1 MRIAVIADVHANLP
15 ALRAVIEDVTAI
27 GCDAV
32 WCAGD
37 VVGRGPHPNEV
48 VEEMRRLAIPTVQGN
63 WDEALGMGRE
73 VTGAIWASPSA
84 EAEGYASLAWTDA
97 RMTEENCSWLRQLP
111 ATLRLEVD
119 GRTALLFHGTPM
131 KQNEYLWEDRPPGTS
146 RASPAMRAMT
156 SSPSGTRTRPST
168 A

>member
-73 VTGAIWASPSA
+73 V
-84 EAEGYASLAWTDA
+84 
-97 RMTEENCSWLRQLP
+97 
-111 ATLRLEVD
+111 D
-119 GRTALLFHGTPM
+119 GRHLAVTRRGGGRLRIAGL
-131 KQNEYLWEDRPPGTS
+131 DRF
-146 RASPAMRAMT
+146 AA
-156 SSPSGTRTRPST
+156 
-168 A
+168 

>member
-15 ALRAVIEDVTAI
+15 ALRAVIDDVTAI

-73 VTGAIWASPSA
+73 VTGAIWASPDA

-111 ATLRLEVD
+111 GHAAHGGRRPDGAPLPRHADEAERVPLGGSAVPVLRAHRQRR
-119 GRTALLFHGTPM
+119 GR
-131 KQNEYLWEDRPPGTS
+131 
-146 RASPAMRAMT
+146 
-156 SSPSGTRTRPST
+156 
-168 A
+168 